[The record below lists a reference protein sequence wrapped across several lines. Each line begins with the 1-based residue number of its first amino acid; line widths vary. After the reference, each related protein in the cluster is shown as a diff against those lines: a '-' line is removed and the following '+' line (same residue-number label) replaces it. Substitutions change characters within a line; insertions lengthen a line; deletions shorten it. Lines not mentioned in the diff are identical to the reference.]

1 MARAKDELKQLV
13 LDLCKE
19 KNFSPEMTE
28 VAVGVITGD
37 AKYAE
42 IAPAVAP
49 LIDLAVGRH
58 ADYSRL
64 SDAAK
69 TEMLKAR
76 QIYAQNEAWRQ
87 QEAIPA
93 VKRAQEQAA
102 ALQAKIAKF
111 QERYGDL
118 EDVEDIGGGRGMTA
132 SGKVVSMEMVEKL
145 KEEAVQS
152 AKSVMA
158 KEFADY
164 ERDRNKVIMEHAKL
178 FKGEIPDVNL
188 LLDTIGE
195 AAAEGNPNMGLL
207 DAYNKVYGPKI
218 AEINQAAHDAEIKAA
233 EQRGEQRG
241 RAAAAGVMT
250 RSGAAIPENTGE
262 FWSHMSTIEKQG
274 DKPAAQLSEAE
285 RAAAFGAD
293 LSAALAANEQS
304 TD

>member
-19 KNFSPEMTE
+19 KNFTPEMTE
-28 VAVGVITGD
+28 AAVGVVMGD

-42 IAPAVAP
+42 IAPVITP

-58 ADYSRL
+58 ADYSKL
-64 SDAAK
+64 SDAARA
-69 TEMLKAR
+69 EMMKAR

-118 EDVEDIGGGRGMTA
+118 EDVEDIGGGRAMTA
-132 SGKVVSMEMVEKL
+132 SGKVVSMETVEKL
-145 KEEAVQS
+145 KEEAVQL
-152 AKSVMA
+152 AKGAMA
-158 KEFADY
+158 KEFVDF
-164 ERDRNKVIMEHAKL
+164 ERDRSRLQVQHAKL
-178 FKGEIPDVNL
+178 FKGEILDTGL
-188 LLDTIGE
+188 LLDTIGK
-195 AAAEGNPNMGLL
+195 AAAEGNPNMSLEQ
-207 DAYNKVYGPKI
+207 AYHELYGPKI
-218 AEINQAAHDAEIKAA
+218 QEINQAAHDAEIKAA

-250 RSGAAIPENTGE
+250 RSGAAIPESTGE
-262 FWSHMSTIEKQG
+262 FWSQMSAAEKQG
-274 DKPAAQLSEAE
+274 DKPATQLSEAE